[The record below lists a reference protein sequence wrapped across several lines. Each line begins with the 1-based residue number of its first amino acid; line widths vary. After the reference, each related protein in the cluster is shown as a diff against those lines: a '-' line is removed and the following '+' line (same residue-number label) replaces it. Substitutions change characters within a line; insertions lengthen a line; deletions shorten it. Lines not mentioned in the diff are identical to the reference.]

1 MSYQRSALNK
11 VDDWAPDQF
20 FTSVSFAIK
29 TPHYDT
35 IDFNGIF
42 SQYYLLT
49 NCKLVLYGKAVVGS
63 DYSANTE

>member
-1 MSYQRSALNK
+1 MLAEKTLFMSYQRSALNK

-29 TPHYDT
+29 TPHYVT

-42 SQYYLLT
+42 S
-49 NCKLVLYGKAVVGS
+49 
-63 DYSANTE
+63 